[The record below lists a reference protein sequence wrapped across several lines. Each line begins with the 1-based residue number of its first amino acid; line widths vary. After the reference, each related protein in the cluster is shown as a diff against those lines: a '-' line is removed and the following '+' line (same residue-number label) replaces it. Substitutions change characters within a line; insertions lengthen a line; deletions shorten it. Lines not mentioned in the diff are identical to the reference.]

1 MTPLRFEAE
10 DVGRPLWLVTL
21 ADLCLLLVGFF
32 VFVQASQLDRQQL
45 AAAIRK
51 GFDAPMPK
59 AEPITLERAA
69 VRGFA
74 VADAAPPP
82 LGPIIGWAQDAAADP
97 RTTIT
102 VTGST
107 DGGEAD
113 RDPLTDSAPILAADR
128 ARAVAAALVRAGAV
142 SRDRIAISTDPAA
155 AGRHVL
161 LSVGFAGDRQALA
174 ARQLPPAAPTG
185 ANP

>member
-1 MTPLRFEAE
+1 MTRFDELE
-10 DVGRPLWLVTL
+10 PGRPLWLVTL

-32 VFVQASQLDRQQL
+32 VFVQASQLDKQQL

-51 GFDAPMPK
+51 GFDAPPPA
-59 AEPITLERAA
+59 AEPITLDRAA

-74 VADAAPPP
+74 PGDATLPPMAH
-82 LGPIIGWAQDAAADP
+82 LIDWAREAAADP

-107 DGGEAD
+107 DGTESD
-113 RDPLTDSAPILAADR
+113 RDALTLSAPILAADR

-155 AGRHVL
+155 NGRHVL
-161 LSVGFAGDRQALA
+161 LSVGFAGGRQVLA
-174 ARQLPPAAPTG
+174 ARQLPVAALPG
-185 ANP
+185 AIR